1 MAEQNKGKKGEAQPY
16 SYTPIT
22 FKFTIIQAISNST
35 KQRERV
41 TEFQNPIHNFKNMQ
55 HKATRKNNRNFI
67 KPTILYKQSVSYT
80 IFFSVQNPTLNE
92 LRMNLAQKLE
102 EQKGKTERKLT

>member
-1 MAEQNKGKKGEAQPY
+1 MAEHNKGKKGDGQPY

-80 IFFSVQNPTLNE
+80 IFRSRTPLSNE
-92 LRMNLAQKLE
+92 LRMNLGQKLE